1 MPHHNLCVTFK
12 TPTLKEDNEKLVN
25 LFTQFQNKTSIIS
38 LLILSGRSE
47 DLSWERSG
55 NRAYVRLSLISS
67 PFRDEREE
75 LRTSYLIQHGGER
88 LEERGRNSM
97 NVFNGCF
104 QNREIEEWLL
114 SSYAQPTCCALRVEV
129 SFSFS

>member
-25 LFTQFQNKTSIIS
+25 LFTQFQNKTSNYFFTYSI
-38 LLILSGRSE
+38 GE
-47 DLSWERSG
+47 ER
-55 NRAYVRLSLISS
+55 RPVMRERLSLISS

-88 LEERGRNSM
+88 LEERGRNC
-97 NVFNGCF
+97 VRI
-104 QNREIEEWLL
+104 QHNR
-114 SSYAQPTCCALRVEV
+114 
-129 SFSFS
+129 